1 MKRLGLT
8 FLLSILLISFY
19 GGAIAQTAIKGKI
32 IAAET
37 GDVLPG
43 AVIRI
48 EGTEIGT
55 ASKLDGTFKLKGTAG
70 NIKVRFSFVGYLDQ
84 LIEVSL
90 KNGDSKDLG
99 VIKMQ
104 ADAVGLDEMLVVA
117 SYAKDRITPVAV
129 STIKPEII
137 MEKLGTQEFPEI
149 LKSTPGV
156 YATKQGGGYGDGRI
170 NLRGF
175 DSNNI
180 GVLINGVPVND
191 MENGKVYWS
200 NWAGLS
206 DVTRT
211 MQVQRGLG
219 ASRLAISSVGG
230 TINII
235 TKSTDAKKG
244 GSIYY
249 GMGNDGY
256 FKTGFTLSTG
266 LYDNGWAVTVSG
278 SRTVGDG
285 YINGT
290 NFKGW
295 SYFLNIAKRIGD
307 NQQLSFTAFGA
318 PQWHNQ
324 RASQQL
330 IQTFR
335 DNPHGIRYNAGMGY
349 RNGEVYN
356 TGYGYNKYHKPQL
369 SLNHTWQIN
378 SRTSWT
384 TAAYA
389 SIAKGGGRR
398 VAGNQKSLLSFNY
411 PVGTPTDE
419 TLLTPE
425 GYMDYD
431 SVMAI
436 NKASQTGSQAI
447 ITMSTN
453 SHDWYGLLSS
463 LNMDVADFKITA
475 GIDGRYYRGYH
486 YTEIDDLLGGAYFL
500 DNKNINRDP
509 STPLHKGDKISYYNL
524 TDVMWEG
531 IFAQAEYVKNNMSAF
546 LSIAGSNTGYKR
558 TDYFQYKPEDQSTD
572 WVYFLGYSGK
582 GGFNYNLSKNHNVF
596 VNGGYF
602 TRAPFSKAVFM
613 NYSNIINKDAK
624 PQRVF
629 SAELGYGY
637 RSKLMRADVTLYR
650 TSWLD
655 KTITRNLGNN
665 EFANITGLDAL
676 HQGVEAELTIYPV
689 EKLDVRVML
698 SLGDW
703 KWTND
708 VKAALFDENQQF
720 VDSVKI
726 YAGGIHIGDAAQTTA
741 AVGLNYEVLPKL
753 KIGLDYNYYDRL
765 FARYKVDDRTQKSL
779 SGVDAWQMPDYHLFD
794 FNVKYAFKI
803 GKLRSTLYGKVNNL
817 FDTEY
822 IADATDVGN
831 AANSPVYYG
840 FGRTWSIALK
850 IRF

>member
-1 MKRLGLT
+1 M
-8 FLLSILLISFY
+8 FLIGFYTELS
-19 GGAIAQTAIKGKI
+19 AQAVITGKI
-32 IAAET
+32 TETET
-37 GDVLPG
+37 GEPLPG
-43 AVIRI
+43 AVIKVA
-48 EGTEIGT
+48 ETKQGT
-55 ASKLDGTFKLKGTAG
+55 AAKLDGTFNLTLDKGNYTL
-70 NIKVRFSFVGYLDQ
+70 IVSFIGYL
-84 LIEVSL
+84 EKEL
-90 KNGDSKDLG
+90 KVELKDGENKDLG
-99 VIKMQ
+99 LIKMQ
-104 ADAVGLDEMLVVA
+104 SNAIGLGEMLVVA
-117 SYAKDRITPVAV
+117 SYARDRVTPVAV

-156 YATKQGGGYGDGRI
+156 YATKKGGGFGDGRI

-249 GMGNDGY
+249 AMGNNGY

-266 LYDNGWAVTVSG
+266 MYENGWAVTVSG
-278 SRTVGDG
+278 NRTVGEG
-285 YINGT
+285 YVNGT
-290 NFKGW
+290 NFEAW
-295 SYFLNIAKRIGD
+295 SYFLNISKRLK
-307 NQQLSFTAFGA
+307 NKQRLSFTAFGA

-324 RASQQL
+324 RGAQQL
-330 IQTFR
+330 IQTYR

-349 RNGEVYN
+349 RNGKVYN
-356 TGYGYNKYHKPQL
+356 TGYGYNQYHKPQL
-369 SLNHTWQIN
+369 SLNHSWQIN
-378 SRTSWT
+378 RNTSWS
-384 TAAYA
+384 TAVYA
-389 SIAKGGGRR
+389 SIARGGGRR
-398 VAGNQKSLLSFNY
+398 VSGEGKNMLSFNY
-411 PVGTPTDE
+411 PVGSPTAE

-425 GYMDYD
+425 GYLDYD
-431 SVMAI
+431 AVAEI
-436 NKASQTGSQAI
+436 NQNSQTGSKAV

-463 LNMDVADFKITA
+463 LNMDIKDFKITA
-475 GIDGRYYRGYH
+475 GVDGRYYRGYH
-486 YTEIDDLLGGAYFL
+486 FTKIDDLLGGEYFL
-500 DNKNINRDP
+500 DDANVNRSAD
-509 STPLHKGDKISYYNL
+509 TPLHEGDKISYYNL
-524 TDVMWEG
+524 TDVMWQG
-531 IFAQAEYVKNNMSAF
+531 LFAQAEYVKENMSGF
-546 LSIAGSNTGYKR
+546 LSAAGSNTGYKR
-558 TDYFQYKPEDQSTD
+558 TDYFKYQPENQTTD
-572 WVYFLGYSGK
+572 WVYFFGYSVK
-582 GGFNYNLSKNHNVF
+582 GGFNYNFTKNHNAF
-596 VNGGYF
+596 INGGYF

-613 NYSNIINKDAK
+613 NYGNTINKDAK

-637 RSKLMRADVTLYR
+637 RSELMRADVTLYR

-676 HQGVEAELTIYPV
+676 HQGIEAELKIYPI
-689 EKLDVRVML
+689 EKLDVRLMV
-698 SLGDW
+698 SVGDW
-703 KWTND
+703 KWADD

-720 VDSVKI
+720 VDSVTI
-726 YAGGIHIGDAAQTTA
+726 YAGNIHVGDAAQTTA
-741 AVGLNYEVLPKL
+741 AIGVNYEVLPKL
-753 KIGLDYNYYDRL
+753 KIGFDYNYYDRL
-765 FARYKVDDRTQKSL
+765 FAQYDIEDRTKKSL
-779 SGVDAWQMPDYHLFD
+779 SGVDAWQMPDYHLID
-794 FNVKYAFKI
+794 FNVKYSFKI
-803 GKLRSTLYGKVNNL
+803 GKLRSTFYGKINNL
-817 FDTEY
+817 LDTEY
-822 IADATDVGN
+822 IADATDLGDAVG
-831 AANSPVYYG
+831 SPVYYG

-850 IRF
+850 VKF